1 MDKYLKQGSSEMKL
15 KLNKKLEERDPKLK
29 IEEFKRTV
37 TSYLST
43 FDPTSKPKSN
53 LEYIIKLVWIDFI
66 SKDLIENKKEEFFLN
81 KL

>member
-1 MDKYLKQGSSEMKL
+1 MDKYLKQGSNEIKL

-37 TSYLST
+37 TNYLMT

-66 SKDLIENKKEEFFLN
+66 SKDLVENKKEEFFLN